1 MTHSIT
7 KLGRRRVLGGAAL
20 SGLLLGFHAIGY
32 HPVTSARAA
41 APEAALAPN
50 VYVAIDATGK
60 VRIVIPRSEMG
71 TGIKTSLAQA
81 LADELDADWAG
92 IEIVQAQGDAKYGD
106 QNTDGSRSVRQ
117 FLMPL
122 RRAGASARHMLIAAA
137 AQRWNILPA
146 ECRTEPGVV
155 VGARAGQRLGYG
167 ELVEA
172 ATHQPVPLAES
183 VTLKPA
189 GMWRYIGKPLAIV
202 DLDNIVH
209 GRATYGIDVVLPDMK
224 YASIERPPVYGGT
237 VKTYDAKAALAVAGV
252 EKVVEIP
259 AAPLPTGFAPLGGVA
274 VIASNTWAAQRAR
287 QQLAIT
293 WNDGPNG
300 TFDTD
305 VYYKQLASTAL
316 QPGRAL
322 RSGGDVDT
330 ALAGAAKHISAD
342 YFVPHLAHAMME
354 PEAAVARI
362 VDGQCEVW
370 TATQNPQQARQTVAQ
385 AIGFDQS
392 RVTINVTLLGGG
404 FGRKSKPDY
413 VAEAAFLA
421 KAIDAP
427 VKVTWTREDDIR
439 NEYFHAACAQHM
451 EAGFD
456 AGGKAVAWLHRT
468 VFPSIRSTFEPN
480 VTYGAEGEMDQ
491 GVVDMPYD
499 IANVRCENG
508 PATAHVRIGWYRSV
522 YNIPHGFA
530 VGSFVDEMAIAAGK
544 DPVQYII
551 ELLGPARRIDLH
563 AMGVNYGNYGASL
576 TDYPI
581 DTARH
586 QAVVRLAAERSGWGG
601 KLPPRTG
608 LGIAVHR
615 SFLTYVAVVARVAV
629 GPDGTVAVQR
639 IDFAVDCGQVLNPDR
654 VTAQFEGAAI
664 MGLGNTLFTSL
675 SFKNGQVQETN
686 FGDYT
691 VARIDSTPE
700 THVHLIPSDAPPGG
714 VGEPGVPP
722 VSAAICNAIYAATGR
737 RIRTLPV
744 DPKQLATS

>member
-1 MTHSIT
+1 
-7 KLGRRRVLGGAAL
+7 
-20 SGLLLGFHAIGY
+20 
-32 HPVTSARAA
+32 
-41 APEAALAPN
+41 
-50 VYVAIDATGK
+50 
-60 VRIVIPRSEMG
+60 
-71 TGIKTSLAQA
+71 
-81 LADELDADWAG
+81 
-92 IEIVQAQGDAKYGD
+92 
-106 QNTDGSRSVRQ
+106 
-117 FLMPL
+117 
-122 RRAGASARHMLIAAA
+122 
-137 AQRWNILPA
+137 
-146 ECRTEPGVV
+146 
-155 VGARAGQRLGYG
+155 
-167 ELVEA
+167 
-172 ATHQPVPLAES
+172 
-183 VTLKPA
+183 
-189 GMWRYIGKPLAIV
+189 
-202 DLDNIVH
+202 
-209 GRATYGIDVVLPDMK
+209 MK

-274 VIASNTWAAQRAR
+274 VIASNTWAAQQAR

-293 WNDGPNG
+293 WEDGPNG
-300 TFDTD
+300 NFDTD

-330 ALAGAAKHISAD
+330 ALAGAAKRISAD

-385 AIGFDQS
+385 AIGFDQTK
-392 RVTINVTLLGGG
+392 VTINVTLLGGG

-421 KAIDAP
+421 KAIGAP

-456 AGGKAVAWLHRT
+456 AGGKAVAWLHRS

-586 QAVVRLAAERSGWGG
+586 QAVVRLVAERSGWGS

-629 GPDGTVAVQR
+629 GTDGNVAVQR

-664 MGLGNTLFTSL
+664 MGLGNTLFSSL

-691 VARIDSTPE
+691 VARIDSTPK